1 MIVTRAQKVGLSF
14 YAGVVLLLFYFPLF
28 CIITASLSKKRYFS
42 FPYAWED
49 VTLKWYEDAIASPQ
63 VQEYVGISL
72 KVAVLSTIC
81 SLFIGFFGA
90 LAYAR
95 YSWRWRKSF
104 QKLVLLPLFFPQSVL
119 GLALLMWFNFLDI
132 TPSWWTAVIAHTVWI
147 APIATLIMS
156 IQAYSQDDSLEEAAR
171 DMGASRWQILRWI
184 TFPLLVP
191 GMVSAACFCVLLSW
205 GNFALS
211 LFTTG
216 ADSALPEWLYA
227 RMTSGYQPIVPAVGS
242 LSVFAAIALVC
253 LVFGI
258 SARRSAHKVAQEG
271 GH

>member
-1 MIVTRAQKVGLSF
+1 MIPSRVQKIGFSF
-14 YAGVVLLLFYFPLF
+14 YAGLVLLLFYFPLF
-28 CIITASLSKKRYFS
+28 CIVAASLSKKRYFS
-42 FPYAWED
+42 FPYPVED
-49 VTLKWYEDAIASPQ
+49 LTIKWYADAIASPQ
-63 VQEYVGISL
+63 VQEYVRISIR
-72 KVAVLSTIC
+72 VAALSTAC
-81 SLFIGFFGA
+81 ALVVGFFGA

-95 YSWRWRKSF
+95 YAWRWRKSF

-119 GLALLMWFNFLDI
+119 GLALLMWFNFLQI

-171 DMGASRWQILRWI
+171 DMGATRFQILRWI
-184 TFPLLVP
+184 TLPLLAP
-191 GMVSAACFCVLLSW
+191 GMVSAACFSVLLSW

-242 LSVFAAIALVC
+242 LSVLVAVCLVC
-253 LVFGI
+253 LVVWAFHMRDKT
-258 SARRSAHKVAQEG
+258 SQKTG